1 MTVFVEYSTDPIRLT
16 ETGVWM
22 HGDDKIIPRVAELFA
37 RHLAVTPE
45 GRYFIVIDR
54 QSVEI
59 QVADTALFV
68 RSLDARADGEHLRE
82 VTLTL
87 SDGSSQPL
95 DGATLMQSDAHVLYC
110 RVACPAVVDGV
121 LRGTLMVPCRFPAG
135 LYHQLALHAEAD
147 GAAHVLPLGEVR
159 YRFAPYDRS
168 PKPSKNE

>member
-1 MTVFVEYSTDPIRLT
+1 MSVFVEFSTDPIRLT
-16 ETGVWM
+16 ENGVWM

-54 QSVEI
+54 QSVPV
-59 QVADTALFV
+59 QVADTAWFV
-68 RSLDARADGEHLRE
+68 RSLDVRADGDRLRE

-110 RVACPAVVDGV
+110 RVPCPAFVDGG
-121 LRGTLMVPCRFPAG
+121 LRGTLRVPCRFPAG
-135 LYHQLALHAEAD
+135 LYHQLALHAEMEGD
-147 GAAHVLPLGEVR
+147 VGVLPVAGTR
-159 YRFAPYDRS
+159 YRFAPYDPS
-168 PKPSKNE
+168 PKPLDHA

>member
-1 MTVFVEYSTDPIRLT
+1 MTFFLEYSTDPIRLT
-16 ETGVWM
+16 ATGAWM
-22 HGDDKIIPRVAELFA
+22 HGDNPIIPRVAELFA

-54 QSVEI
+54 QSAEV

-68 RSLDARADGEHLRE
+68 RSLDARPDGEKLRE

-110 RVACPAVVDGV
+110 RAACPAFVDGV
-121 LRGTLMVPCRFPAG
+121 LRGSLMVPCRFPPG
-135 LYHQLALHAEAD
+135 LYHQLALHAELD
-147 GAAHVLPLGEVR
+147 GDAHVLPVGGVR
-159 YRFAPYDRS
+159 FRFAPYDPS